1 MKTGGHMLSVGRLGP
16 EAAHEALHGQ
26 ADMAKLH
33 QLAPQFSDVLTGATV
48 IALAKQQ
55 EDASGI

>member
-1 MKTGGHMLSVGRLGP
+1 MLSVGRLGP

-48 IALAKQQ
+48 IALAKQK

>member
-1 MKTGGHMLSVGRLGP
+1 MQSVGRLGP
-16 EAAHEALHGQ
+16 EAAHEALDGQ

-33 QLAPQFSDVLTGATV
+33 QLAPQFSDFLTKATV
-48 IALAKQQ
+48 IALSKQQ